1 MQNWAEANFPA
12 LVNFYNSS
20 IGFIIQSL
28 ILISIFISYI
38 FLRIL
43 KEDSEQIKFDR
54 VVTTKWQDKL
64 YRNEYIRM
72 IIDAFK
78 PKPHTAKLRK
88 IEKLIKNNNAYL
100 TVEWLYIN
108 KLVTALGVTLA
119 MLILLVNINYINLNQ
134 IYNKLSDEFV
144 SFGKLTPQQE
154 QAAKALND
162 RDRTYVE
169 KYKDAKISKEE
180 LASEL
185 KSANKG
191 QLDQSEVDR
200 VWDKINQVRNAYY
213 KYWYLLIALALG
225 YIGYLFPTFLLIIK
239 NKIREMEKENEIM
252 QFQSIILMLMYIE
265 RIDVQTILEWLARF
279 SYAFK
284 EPISTAL
291 NNYEAGAYEAL
302 EELKDAVPYK
312 DFERIVEQLQSAVE
326 RIPIRAAFD
335 ELETERSYYYERR
348 KSGNEQLIAKKVM
361 IGKALGFA
369 PMVILVGGYL
379 VAPLMIVSLMQM
391 MNYFGQIMV

>member
-1 MQNWAEANFPA
+1 
-12 LVNFYNSS
+12 
-20 IGFIIQSL
+20 
-28 ILISIFISYI
+28 
-38 FLRIL
+38 
-43 KEDSEQIKFDR
+43 
-54 VVTTKWQDKL
+54 
-64 YRNEYIRM
+64 M

-78 PKPHTAKLRK
+78 PKAHTAKLRK
-88 IEKLIKNNNAYL
+88 VEKLIKNNNAYL

-119 MLILLVNINYINLNQ
+119 MLILLININYINLNQ

-162 RDRTYVE
+162 RDRTNVE
-169 KYKDAKISKEE
+169 KYKDTKISKEE

-284 EPISTAL
+284 EPISTSL

-348 KSGNEQLIAKKVM
+348 KTGNEQLISKKVM